1 MLPPRRCRP
10 SGQTVHDVRA
20 TRPRCAVP
28 EELVPGERILFV
40 DDEEQIRKL
49 LSTWLAR
56 HGYDVSVANDGW
68 EALKAIRAKAPEL
81 LITDVNM
88 PNMNG
93 LELTRRMRADH
104 RTARIP
110 VIMLSA
116 RKQADDVLTGYA
128 EGADEYVPKPVEMA
142 VLEAKIEVLIKRF
155 RTTKGDAVAK
165 RGGNVILFVHGKGG
179 VGCTTLAVNA
189 AVALAATTI
198 YRVTLLDLNLEFGNA
213 PMLMNLN
220 SAHTLADLAEN
231 AHEQLDETTF
241 ASYLE
246 QDRSGVR
253 VLAGCDL
260 PERAELVSVP
270 AVQQAVDH
278 LQKQSDYVVVDAP
291 ASFSQHVLSVLDVAD
306 AAVIVTAAH
315 LPSLKAT
322 KQALEVLEKLSFPQE
337 RTVLVVNRT
346 SASGV
351 EMDHVSRFFNRKP
364 DIVVPYTEACD
375 DAADRGRP
383 LAVLHPDSAA
393 SKMIRDLAARIAV
406 AAPAGR

>member
-1 MLPPRRCRP
+1 VA
-10 SGQTVHDVRA
+10 GA
-20 TRPRCAVP
+20 
-28 EELVPGERILFV
+28 RILFV

-49 LSTWLAR
+49 LSTWLTR
-56 HGYDVSVANDGW
+56 HGYEVTIANDGW
-68 EALKAIRAKAPEL
+68 EALKSIRNKAPDL
-81 LITDVNM
+81 VITDVNM

-93 LELTRRMRADH
+93 LELTRRLRQDH

-116 RKQADDVLTGYA
+116 RKQADDVLSGYA

-142 VLEAKIEVLIKRF
+142 VLEAKIEVLIRRF
-155 RTTKGDAVAK
+155 RTTGGEAAAK

-189 AVALAATTI
+189 AAALAATTI
-198 YRVTLLDLNLEFGNA
+198 YRVTLLDLNLEFGTA
-213 PMLMNLN
+213 PMLMDLK
-220 SAHTLADLAEN
+220 SARTLADLAEN
-231 AHEQLDETTF
+231 AHVDLDDATF
-241 ASYLE
+241 ATYLE

-253 VLAGCDL
+253 VLAGADV
-260 PERAELVSVP
+260 PERAELVTVP
-270 AVQQAVDH
+270 AVQQAIDH
-278 LQKQSDYVVVDAP
+278 LQKQSDYVIVDAP
-291 ASFSQHVLSVLDVAD
+291 SSFSQQVLAALDVAD
-306 AAVIVTAAH
+306 SVVVVTEAH

-322 KQALEVLEKLSFPQE
+322 KQALEVLEKLSYPRE

-346 SASGV
+346 SAAGV
-351 EMDHVSRFFNRKP
+351 EMDHIARFFNRKP

-383 LAVLHPDSAA
+383 LVVLHPESATA
-393 SKMIRDLAARIAV
+393 KVLRDLAAQIAV

>member
-1 MLPPRRCRP
+1 
-10 SGQTVHDVRA
+10 VA
-20 TRPRCAVP
+20 
-28 EELVPGERILFV
+28 GERVLFV

-49 LSTWLAR
+49 LSTWLTR
-56 HGYDVSVANDGW
+56 HGYEVTVANDGW
-68 EALKAIRAKAPEL
+68 EALKAVRTKAPDL
-81 LITDVNM
+81 VITDVNM

-93 LELTRRMRADH
+93 LELTRRLRADH

-128 EGADEYVPKPVEMA
+128 EGADEYIPKPVEMA
-142 VLEAKIEVLIKRF
+142 VLAAKVEVLIRRF
-155 RTTKGDAVAK
+155 ATRRGEAVAK
-165 RGGNVILFVHGKGG
+165 RGGNVVLFVHGKGG
-179 VGCTTLAVNA
+179 VGSTTLAVNS

-213 PMLMNLN
+213 PMLMNLT
-220 SAHTLADLAEN
+220 SGRTLADLAEN
-231 AHEQLDETTF
+231 AHEQLDDATF
-241 ASYLE
+241 GTYLE

-253 VLAGCDL
+253 VLAGCDV
-260 PERAELVSVP
+260 PERAELVTVP
-270 AVQQAVDH
+270 AVQQAIDH
-278 LQKQSDYVVVDAP
+278 LQKQSDYVVIDAP
-291 ASFSQHVLSVLDVAD
+291 ASFSQQVLAALDVAD
-306 AAVIVTAAH
+306 AAVIVTSAH

-322 KQALEVLEKLSFPQE
+322 KQALEVLEKLSYPVE

-346 SASGV
+346 SAAGV
-351 EMDHVSRFFNRKP
+351 EMDHVARFFNRKP

-383 LAVLHPDSAA
+383 LTVLHPDSAA
-393 SKMIRDLAARIAV
+393 SKVIRDLAARIAV

>member
-1 MLPPRRCRP
+1 M
-10 SGQTVHDVRA
+10 
-20 TRPRCAVP
+20 
-28 EELVPGERILFV
+28 PGERILFV

-81 LITDVNM
+81 VITDVNM

>member
-1 MLPPRRCRP
+1 M
-10 SGQTVHDVRA
+10 
-20 TRPRCAVP
+20 
-28 EELVPGERILFV
+28 PGERILFV

-49 LSTWLAR
+49 LSTWLTR
-56 HGYDVSVANDGW
+56 HGYEVSVANDGW
-68 EALKAIRAKAPEL
+68 EALKTIRAKAPDL
-81 LITDVNM
+81 VITDVNM

-116 RKQADDVLTGYA
+116 RKQADDVLSGYA

-155 RTTKGDAVAK
+155 RTTKGGEAVAR
-165 RGGNVILFVHGKGG
+165 RGGNVVLFLHAKGG

-213 PMLMNLN
+213 PMLMNLT
-220 SAHTLADLAEN
+220 SPRTLADLAES
-231 AHEQLDETTF
+231 AHEQLDETAF

-260 PERAELVSVP
+260 PERAELVTVP
-270 AVQQAVDH
+270 AVQQAVDL

-291 ASFSQHVLSVLDVAD
+291 ASFSQHVLAVLDSTD
-306 AAVIVTAAH
+306 AVVIVTAAH

-322 KQALEVLEKLSFPQE
+322 KQALEVLEKLSFPTE

-346 SASGV
+346 SAAGV
-351 EMDHVSRFFNRKP
+351 EMDHVARFFNRKP
-364 DIVVPYTEACD
+364 DVVVPHTEAAD

-383 LAVLHPDSAA
+383 LTVLHPDSAA
-393 SKMIRDLAARIAV
+393 SKVVRDLAARIAV

>member
-1 MLPPRRCRP
+1 
-10 SGQTVHDVRA
+10 
-20 TRPRCAVP
+20 
-28 EELVPGERILFV
+28 VPGERILFV

-56 HGYDVSVANDGW
+56 HGYEVSVANDGW
-68 EALKAIRAKAPEL
+68 EALKAIRAKAPDL
-81 LITDVNM
+81 VITDVNM

-93 LELTRRMRADH
+93 LELTRRLRSDH

-116 RKQADDVLTGYA
+116 RKQADDVLSGYA

-155 RTTKGDAVAK
+155 RTTKGDVVAK
-165 RGGNVILFVHGKGG
+165 RGGNVVLFLHGKGG

-198 YRVTLLDLNLEFGNA
+198 YRVTLLDLNLEFGTA
-213 PMLMNLN
+213 PMLMNLT
-220 SAHTLADLAEN
+220 SPRTLADLAES
-231 AHEQLDETTF
+231 AHEALDEATF
-241 ASYLE
+241 SSYLE

-253 VLAGCDL
+253 VLAGCDV

-270 AVQQAVDH
+270 AVQQAIDH

-306 AAVIVTAAH
+306 AAVVVTAAH
-315 LPSLKAT
+315 LPSLKTT
-322 KQALEVLEKLSFPQE
+322 KQSLEVLEKLSFPQE

-346 SASGV
+346 SVSGV
-351 EMDHVSRFFNRKP
+351 EMDHVARFFNRKP

-383 LAVLHPDSAA
+383 LTVLHPDSAA
-393 SKMIRDLAARIAV
+393 SKAIRDLAARIAV
-406 AAPAGR
+406 TAPGGR

>member
-1 MLPPRRCRP
+1 M
-10 SGQTVHDVRA
+10 
-20 TRPRCAVP
+20 
-28 EELVPGERILFV
+28 PGERVLFV

-49 LSTWLAR
+49 LSTWLTR
-56 HGYDVSVANDGW
+56 QGYEVIVATDGW
-68 EALKAIRAKAPEL
+68 EALKAIRAKAPDL
-81 LITDVNM
+81 VITDVNM

-93 LELTRRMRADH
+93 LELTRRLRADH

-128 EGADEYVPKPVEMA
+128 EGADEYIPKPVEMA
-142 VLEAKIEVLIKRF
+142 VLSAKVEVLIRRF
-155 RTTKGDAVAK
+155 RTTKGEAVAK
-165 RGGNVILFVHGKGG
+165 RGGNVILFLHGKGG
-179 VGCTTLAVNA
+179 VGCTTLAVNS

-213 PMLMNLN
+213 PMLMDLQP
-220 SAHTLADLAEN
+220 ARTLADLAEE
-231 AHEQLDETTF
+231 AHEQLDEATF
-241 ASYLE
+241 GRYLE

-253 VLAGCDL
+253 VLAGCDV
-260 PERAELVSVP
+260 PERAELVTVP
-270 AVQQAVDH
+270 AVQQAIDH
-278 LQKQSDYVVVDAP
+278 LQGQSDYVVIDAP
-291 ASFSQHVLSVLDVAD
+291 ATFSQQVLAALDVSD

-322 KQALEVLEKLSFPQE
+322 KQTLEVLEKLSFPQE
-337 RTVLVVNRT
+337 RSVLVVNRT

-351 EMDHVSRFFNRKP
+351 ELDHVARFFNRKP
-364 DIVVPYTEACD
+364 DIVVPYTEASN

-383 LAVLHPDSAA
+383 LTVLHPDSAT
-393 SKMIRDLAARIAV
+393 SKTIRDLAARIAV

>member
-1 MLPPRRCRP
+1 
-10 SGQTVHDVRA
+10 VA
-20 TRPRCAVP
+20 
-28 EELVPGERILFV
+28 GERVLFV

-49 LSTWLAR
+49 LSTWLTR
-56 HGYDVSVANDGW
+56 HGYEVTVATDGW
-68 EALKAIRAKAPEL
+68 EALKAIRTKAPDL

-93 LELTRRMRADH
+93 LELTRRLRADH

-128 EGADEYVPKPVEMA
+128 EGADEYIPKPVEMA
-142 VLEAKIEVLIKRF
+142 VLAAKVEVLIRRF
-155 RTTKGDAVAK
+155 AATRGASAAK
-165 RGGNVILFVHGKGG
+165 RGGNVVLFVHGKGG
-179 VGCTTLAVNA
+179 VGCTTLAVNS

-213 PMLMNLN
+213 PMLMNLT
-220 SAHTLADLAEN
+220 SGRTLADLAES
-231 AHEQLDETTF
+231 AHEQLDDATF
-241 ASYLE
+241 ATYLE

-253 VLAGCDL
+253 VLAGSDV
-260 PERAELVSVP
+260 PERAELVTVP
-270 AVQQAVDH
+270 AVQQAIDH
-278 LQKQSDYVVVDAP
+278 LQKQSDYVVIDAP
-291 ASFSQHVLSVLDVAD
+291 ASFSQQVLAALDVAD
-306 AAVIVTAAH
+306 AAVIVTSAH

-322 KQALEVLEKLSFPQE
+322 KQALEVLEKLSYPQE

-346 SASGV
+346 SAAGV
-351 EMDHVSRFFNRKP
+351 EMDHVARFFNRKP
-364 DIVVPYTEACD
+364 DIVVPYTQACD

-383 LAVLHPDSAA
+383 LTVLHPDSAA
-393 SKMIRDLAARIAV
+393 SKVIRDLAARIAV

>member
-1 MLPPRRCRP
+1 
-10 SGQTVHDVRA
+10 VA
-20 TRPRCAVP
+20 
-28 EELVPGERILFV
+28 GERVLFV
-40 DDEEQIRKL
+40 DDEAQIRKL
-49 LSTWLAR
+49 LSTWLTR
-56 HGYDVSVANDGW
+56 HGYEVSVANDGW
-68 EALKAIRAKAPEL
+68 EALKAIRAKAPDL
-81 LITDVNM
+81 VITDVNM

-93 LELTRRMRADH
+93 LELTRRLRGDH

-116 RKQADDVLTGYA
+116 RKQADDVLSGYA
-128 EGADEYVPKPVEMA
+128 EGADEYIPKPVEMA
-142 VLEAKIEVLIKRF
+142 VLAAKVEVLIRRF
-155 RTTKGDAVAK
+155 RTTKGEAVAK
-165 RGGNVILFVHGKGG
+165 RGGNVVLFVHGKGG

-198 YRVTLLDLNLEFGNA
+198 YRVSLLDLNLEFGNA
-213 PMLMNLN
+213 PMLMNLT
-220 SAHTLADLAEN
+220 SARTLADLAED
-231 AHEQLDETTF
+231 AHEQLDEATF

-253 VLAGCDL
+253 VLAGCDV
-260 PERAELVSVP
+260 PERAELVTVP
-270 AVQQAVDH
+270 AVQQAIDH

-291 ASFSQHVLSVLDVAD
+291 ASFSQQVLAAMDVAD

-322 KQALEVLEKLSFPQE
+322 KQALEVLEKLSYPQE

-346 SASGV
+346 SSAGV
-351 EMDHVSRFFNRKP
+351 EMDHVARFFNRKP
-364 DIVVPYTEACD
+364 DIVVPYTEACN

-383 LAVLHPDSAA
+383 LTVLHPDSAA

>member
-1 MLPPRRCRP
+1 M
-10 SGQTVHDVRA
+10 
-20 TRPRCAVP
+20 
-28 EELVPGERILFV
+28 PGERILFV

-49 LSTWLAR
+49 LSTWLTR

-68 EALKAIRAKAPEL
+68 EALKAIRAKAPDL
-81 LITDVNM
+81 VITDVNM

-116 RKQADDVLTGYA
+116 RKQADDVLSGYA

-155 RTTKGDAVAK
+155 RTTKGGEAVAK
-165 RGGNVILFVHGKGG
+165 RGGNVVLFLHAKGG

-213 PMLMNLN
+213 AMLMNLT
-220 SAHTLADLAEN
+220 SPRTLADLAEN
-231 AHEQLDETTF
+231 AHEQLDETAF

-260 PERAELVSVP
+260 PERAELVTVP
-270 AVQQAVDH
+270 AVQQAVDL

-291 ASFSQHVLSVLDVAD
+291 ASFSQHVLAVLDSTD
-306 AAVIVTAAH
+306 AVVVVTAAH

-322 KQALEVLEKLSFPQE
+322 KQALEVLEKLSFPTE

-346 SASGV
+346 SAAGV
-351 EMDHVSRFFNRKP
+351 EMDHVARFFNRKP
-364 DIVVPYTEACD
+364 DVVVPHTEAAD

-383 LAVLHPDSAA
+383 LTVLHPDSAA
-393 SKMIRDLAARIAV
+393 SKVVRDLAARIAV

>member
-1 MLPPRRCRP
+1 M
-10 SGQTVHDVRA
+10 A
-20 TRPRCAVP
+20 
-28 EELVPGERILFV
+28 GERVLFV

-49 LSTWLAR
+49 LSTWLTR
-56 HGYDVSVANDGW
+56 QGYEVVVANDGW
-68 EALKAIRAKAPEL
+68 EALKAIRTKAPDL
-81 LITDVNM
+81 VITDVNM

-93 LELTRRMRADH
+93 LELTRRLRADH

-128 EGADEYVPKPVEMA
+128 EGADEYIPKPVEMA
-142 VLEAKIEVLIKRF
+142 VLAAKVEVLIRRF
-155 RTTKGDAVAK
+155 ATTRGGAVAK
-165 RGGNVILFVHGKGG
+165 RGGNVVLFVHGKGG
-179 VGCTTLAVNA
+179 VGCTTLAVNS

-213 PMLMNLN
+213 PMLMNLT
-220 SAHTLADLAEN
+220 SGRTLADLAEN
-231 AHEQLDETTF
+231 AHEQLDDATF
-241 ASYLE
+241 GTYLE

-253 VLAGCDL
+253 VLAGCDV
-260 PERAELVSVP
+260 PERAELVTVP
-270 AVQQAVDH
+270 AVQQAIDH
-278 LQKQSDYVVVDAP
+278 LQKQSDYVVIDAP
-291 ASFSQHVLSVLDVAD
+291 ASFSQQVLAALDVAD
-306 AAVIVTAAH
+306 AAVIVTSAH

-322 KQALEVLEKLSFPQE
+322 KQALEVLEKLSYPVE

-346 SASGV
+346 SAAGV
-351 EMDHVSRFFNRKP
+351 EMDHVARFFNRKP

-383 LAVLHPDSAA
+383 LTVLHPDSAA
-393 SKMIRDLAARIAV
+393 SKVIRDLAARIAV

>member
-1 MLPPRRCRP
+1 M
-10 SGQTVHDVRA
+10 A
-20 TRPRCAVP
+20 
-28 EELVPGERILFV
+28 GERILFV

-56 HGYDVSVANDGW
+56 HGYEVTVANDGW
-68 EALKAIRAKAPEL
+68 EALKAIRTKAPDL
-81 LITDVNM
+81 VITDVNM

-93 LELTRRMRADH
+93 LELTRRLRADH

-128 EGADEYVPKPVEMA
+128 EGADEYIPKPVEMA
-142 VLEAKIEVLIKRF
+142 VLAAKVEVLLRRF
-155 RTTKGDAVAK
+155 ANKGEAVAK
-165 RGGNVILFVHGKGG
+165 RGGNVVLFVHGKGG

-213 PMLMNLN
+213 PMLMNLT
-220 SAHTLADLAEN
+220 SARTLADLAED

-241 ASYLE
+241 ATYLE
-246 QDRSGVR
+246 QDRTGVR
-253 VLAGCDL
+253 VLAGSDV
-260 PERAELVSVP
+260 PERAELVTVP
-270 AVQQAVDH
+270 AVQQAIDH

-291 ASFSQHVLSVLDVAD
+291 ASFSQQVLAALDVAD

-315 LPSLKAT
+315 LASLKAT
-322 KQALEVLEKLSFPQE
+322 KQAIEVLEKLSYPVE

-346 SASGV
+346 SAAGV
-351 EMDHVSRFFNRKP
+351 EMDHVARFFNRKP
-364 DIVVPYTEACD
+364 D
-375 DAADRGRP
+375 
-383 LAVLHPDSAA
+383 
-393 SKMIRDLAARIAV
+393 
-406 AAPAGR
+406 

>member
-1 MLPPRRCRP
+1 M
-10 SGQTVHDVRA
+10 
-20 TRPRCAVP
+20 
-28 EELVPGERILFV
+28 PGEHILFV

-56 HGYDVSVANDGW
+56 HGYDVGVANDGW
-68 EALKAIRAKAPEL
+68 EALKAIRARAPDL
-81 LITDVNM
+81 VITDVNM

-116 RKQADDVLTGYA
+116 RKQADDVLSGYA
-128 EGADEYVPKPVEMA
+128 QGADEYVPKPVEMA

-155 RTTKGDAVAK
+155 RTTTGQAAAK
-165 RGGNVILFVHGKGG
+165 RGGNVVIFLHGKGG
-179 VGCTTLAVNA
+179 VGCTTLAVNS

-213 PMLMNLN
+213 AMLMNLT
-220 SAHTLADLAEN
+220 SPRTLADLAEN
-231 AHEQLDETTF
+231 AHDQLDETTF
-241 ASYLE
+241 GSYLE

-260 PERAELVSVP
+260 PERAELVTVP
-270 AVQQAVDH
+270 AVQQAVDL

-291 ASFSQHVLSVLDVAD
+291 ASFTQQVLAALDVAD
-306 AAVIVTAAH
+306 AAVVVTAAH
-315 LPSLKAT
+315 LPSLNAT
-322 KQALEVLEKLSFPQE
+322 KQALEVLEKLSFPSE

-346 SASGV
+346 SSAGV
-351 EMDHVSRFFNRKP
+351 EMDHVARFFNRKP
-364 DIVVPYTEACD
+364 DVVVPYTEATD

-383 LAVLHPDSAA
+383 LAVLHPDSSAA
-393 SKMIRDLAARIAV
+393 KAMRDLAARIAV

>member
-1 MLPPRRCRP
+1 M
-10 SGQTVHDVRA
+10 
-20 TRPRCAVP
+20 
-28 EELVPGERILFV
+28 PGERILFV

-49 LSTWLAR
+49 LSTWLTR
-56 HGYDVSVANDGW
+56 RGYEVSVATDGW
-68 EALKAIRAKAPEL
+68 EALKSIRAKAPDL
-81 LITDVNM
+81 VITDVNM

-110 VIMLSA
+110 VVMLSA
-116 RKQADDVLTGYA
+116 RKQADDVLSGYA

-142 VLEAKIEVLIKRF
+142 VLEAKIEVLLRRF
-155 RTTKGDAVAK
+155 RTTRGEAVAK

-179 VGCTTLAVNA
+179 VGTTTLAVNA

-213 PMLMNLN
+213 PMLLNLT
-220 SAHTLADLAEN
+220 SSRTLADLAED

-241 ASYLE
+241 GSYLE

-253 VLAGCDL
+253 VLAGCDV
-260 PERAELVSVP
+260 PERAELITVP
-270 AVQQAVDH
+270 AVQLAIDH

-291 ASFSQHVLSVLDVAD
+291 ASFSQQVLAALDVAD
-306 AAVIVTAAH
+306 ATVIVTAAH
-315 LPSLKAT
+315 LPSLRAT
-322 KQALEVLEKLSFPQE
+322 KQALEVLEKLSYPQE

-346 SASGV
+346 SSSGV
-351 EMDHVSRFFNRKP
+351 EMDHVARFFNRKP
-364 DIVVPYTEACD
+364 DIIVPYTEACD

-393 SKMIRDLAARIAV
+393 SKVIRDLAARIAV

>member
-1 MLPPRRCRP
+1 
-10 SGQTVHDVRA
+10 
-20 TRPRCAVP
+20 
-28 EELVPGERILFV
+28 VPGERILFV

-56 HGYDVSVANDGW
+56 HGYEVSVANDGW
-68 EALKAIRAKAPEL
+68 EALKAIRAKAPDL
-81 LITDVNM
+81 VITDVNM

-93 LELTRRMRADH
+93 LELTRRLRSDH

-116 RKQADDVLTGYA
+116 RKQADDVLSGYA

-155 RTTKGDAVAK
+155 RTTKGDVVAK
-165 RGGNVILFVHGKGG
+165 RGGNVVLFLHGKGG

-198 YRVTLLDLNLEFGNA
+198 YRVTLLDLNLEFGTA
-213 PMLMNLN
+213 PMLMNLT
-220 SAHTLADLAEN
+220 SPRTLADLAEN
-231 AHEQLDETTF
+231 AHEALDEATF
-241 ASYLE
+241 SSYLE

-253 VLAGCDL
+253 VLAGCDV

-270 AVQQAVDH
+270 AVQQAIDH

-306 AAVIVTAAH
+306 AAVVVTAAH
-315 LPSLKAT
+315 VPSLKTT
-322 KQALEVLEKLSFPQE
+322 KQSLEVLEKLSFPQE

-346 SASGV
+346 SVSGV
-351 EMDHVSRFFNRKP
+351 EMDHVARFFNRKP

-393 SKMIRDLAARIAV
+393 SKAIRDLAARIAV
-406 AAPAGR
+406 TAPGGR

>member
-1 MLPPRRCRP
+1 M
-10 SGQTVHDVRA
+10 A
-20 TRPRCAVP
+20 
-28 EELVPGERILFV
+28 GERILFV

-56 HGYDVSVANDGW
+56 HGYEVTVAKDGW
-68 EALKAIRAKAPEL
+68 EALKAVRTKAPDL
-81 LITDVNM
+81 VITDVNM

-93 LELTRRMRADH
+93 LELTRRLRADH

-128 EGADEYVPKPVEMA
+128 EGADEYIPKPVEMA
-142 VLEAKIEVLIKRF
+142 VLAAKVEVLLRRF
-155 RTTKGDAVAK
+155 ATTGGQALVR
-165 RGGNVILFVHGKGG
+165 RGGNVVLFIHGKGG
-179 VGCTTLAVNA
+179 VGCTTLAVNS

-213 PMLMNLN
+213 PMLMNL
-220 SAHTLADLAEN
+220 SSGRTLADLAEN
-231 AHEQLDETTF
+231 AHEALDEATF
-241 ASYLE
+241 LTYLE

-253 VLAGCDL
+253 VLAGCDV
-260 PERAELVSVP
+260 PERAELVTVP
-270 AVQQAVDH
+270 AVQQAIDH
-278 LQKQSDYVVVDAP
+278 LQKQSDYVVIDAP
-291 ASFSQHVLSVLDVAD
+291 PSFTQQVLAALDVAD
-306 AAVIVTAAH
+306 AAVIVTSAH

-322 KQALEVLEKLSFPQE
+322 KQALEVIGKLSFPIE

-346 SASGV
+346 SAAGV
-351 EMDHVSRFFNRKP
+351 EMDHVARFFNRKP
-364 DIVVPYTEACD
+364 DIVVPYTEAAD

-383 LAVLHPDSAA
+383 LTVLHPDSAA
-393 SKMIRDLAARIAV
+393 SKVIRDLAARIAV

>member
-1 MLPPRRCRP
+1 M
-10 SGQTVHDVRA
+10 
-20 TRPRCAVP
+20 
-28 EELVPGERILFV
+28 PGERVLFV

-56 HGYDVSVANDGW
+56 HGYEVTVANDGW
-68 EALKAIRAKAPEL
+68 EALKAIRAKAPDL
-81 LITDVNM
+81 VITDVNM

-128 EGADEYVPKPVEMA
+128 EGADEYIPKPVEMA
-142 VLEAKIEVLIKRF
+142 VLAAKVEVLIRRF
-155 RTTKGDAVAK
+155 ATTRGEAVAK
-165 RGGNVILFVHGKGG
+165 RGGNVVLFVHGKGG

-213 PMLMNLN
+213 PMLMNLT
-220 SAHTLADLAEN
+220 SSRTLADLAEN
-231 AHEQLDETTF
+231 AHEQLDEGTF
-241 ASYLE
+241 LTYLE

-253 VLAGCDL
+253 VLAGCDV
-260 PERAELVSVP
+260 PERAELVTVP
-270 AVQQAVDH
+270 AAQQAIDH
-278 LQKQSDYVVVDAP
+278 LQKQSDYVVIDAP
-291 ASFSQHVLSVLDVAD
+291 ASFSQLVLAALDVAD

-322 KQALEVLEKLSFPQE
+322 KQALEVLDKLSYPVE

-346 SASGV
+346 SAAGV
-351 EMDHVSRFFNRKP
+351 EMDHVARFFNRKP

-383 LAVLHPDSAA
+383 LTILHPDSAA
-393 SKMIRDLAARIAV
+393 SKVIRDLAARIAV

>member
-1 MLPPRRCRP
+1 MHHGGAARAPRP
-10 SGQTVHDVRA
+10 A
-20 TRPRCAVP
+20 P
-28 EELVPGERILFV
+28 EELVAGERILFV

-49 LSTWLAR
+49 LSTWLTR
-56 HGYDVSVANDGW
+56 HGYEVTVANDGW
-68 EALKAIRAKAPEL
+68 EALKAIRTKAPDL
-81 LITDVNM
+81 VITDVNM

-128 EGADEYVPKPVEMA
+128 EGADEYIPKPVEMA
-142 VLEAKIEVLIKRF
+142 VLAAKVEVLIRRF
-155 RTTKGDAVAK
+155 ATTRGEAVAK
-165 RGGNVILFVHGKGG
+165 RGGNVVLFIHGKGG

-213 PMLMNLN
+213 PMLMNLT
-220 SAHTLADLAEN
+220 SSRTLADLAEN
-231 AHEQLDETTF
+231 AHEQLDEATF
-241 ASYLE
+241 LTYLE

-253 VLAGCDL
+253 VLAGSDV
-260 PERAELVSVP
+260 PERAELVTVP
-270 AVQQAVDH
+270 AVQQAIDH
-278 LQKQSDYVVVDAP
+278 LQKQSDYVVIDAP
-291 ASFSQHVLSVLDVAD
+291 ASFSQQVLAALDVAD
-306 AAVIVTAAH
+306 AAVIVTSAH

-322 KQALEVLEKLSFPQE
+322 KQAMEVLEKLSYPVE

-346 SASGV
+346 SAAGV
-351 EMDHVSRFFNRKP
+351 EMDHVARFFNRKP

-383 LAVLHPDSAA
+383 LTVLHPDSAA
-393 SKMIRDLAARIAV
+393 SKVIRDLAARIAV
-406 AAPAGR
+406 AAPSGR

>member
-1 MLPPRRCRP
+1 M
-10 SGQTVHDVRA
+10 A
-20 TRPRCAVP
+20 
-28 EELVPGERILFV
+28 GERVLFV

-56 HGYDVSVANDGW
+56 HGYEVTVANDGW
-68 EALKAIRAKAPEL
+68 EALKAIRAKAPDL
-81 LITDVNM
+81 VITDVNM

-128 EGADEYVPKPVEMA
+128 EGADEYIPKPVEMA
-142 VLEAKIEVLIKRF
+142 VLAAKVEVLIRRF
-155 RTTKGDAVAK
+155 ATTRGEAVAK
-165 RGGNVILFVHGKGG
+165 RGGNVVLFVHGKGG

-213 PMLMNLN
+213 PMLMNLT
-220 SAHTLADLAEN
+220 SGRTLADLAEN
-231 AHEQLDETTF
+231 AHEQLDEGTF
-241 ASYLE
+241 LTYLE

-253 VLAGCDL
+253 VLAGCDV
-260 PERAELVSVP
+260 PERAELVTVP
-270 AVQQAVDH
+270 AAQQAIDH
-278 LQKQSDYVVVDAP
+278 LQKQSDYVVIDAP
-291 ASFSQHVLSVLDVAD
+291 ASFSQLVLAALDVAD

-322 KQALEVLEKLSFPQE
+322 KQALEVLDKLSYPVE

-346 SASGV
+346 SAAGV
-351 EMDHVSRFFNRKP
+351 EMDHVARFFNRKP

-383 LAVLHPDSAA
+383 LTILHPDSAA
-393 SKMIRDLAARIAV
+393 SKVIRDLAARIAV
-406 AAPAGR
+406 ATPAGR

>member
-1 MLPPRRCRP
+1 M
-10 SGQTVHDVRA
+10 
-20 TRPRCAVP
+20 
-28 EELVPGERILFV
+28 PGERILFV

-49 LSTWLAR
+49 LSTWLTR
-56 HGYDVSVANDGW
+56 HGYEISVANDGW
-68 EALKAIRAKAPEL
+68 EALKTIRAKAPDL
-81 LITDVNM
+81 VITDVNM

-116 RKQADDVLTGYA
+116 RKQADDVLSGYA

-155 RTTKGDAVAK
+155 RTTKGGEAVAK
-165 RGGNVILFVHGKGG
+165 RGGNVVLFLHAKGG

-213 PMLMNLN
+213 PMLMNLT
-220 SAHTLADLAEN
+220 SPRTLADLAEN

-241 ASYLE
+241 GSYLE

-260 PERAELVSVP
+260 PERAELVTVP
-270 AVQQAVDH
+270 AVQQAVDL

-291 ASFSQHVLSVLDVAD
+291 ASFSQHVLAVLDSTD
-306 AAVIVTAAH
+306 AVVVVTAAH

-322 KQALEVLEKLSFPQE
+322 KQALEVLEKLSFPTE

-346 SASGV
+346 SAAGV
-351 EMDHVSRFFNRKP
+351 EMDHVARFFNRKP
-364 DIVVPYTEACD
+364 DVVVPHTEAAD

-383 LAVLHPDSAA
+383 LTVLHPDSAA
-393 SKMIRDLAARIAV
+393 SKVVRDLAARIAV

>member
-1 MLPPRRCRP
+1 M
-10 SGQTVHDVRA
+10 A
-20 TRPRCAVP
+20 
-28 EELVPGERILFV
+28 GERILFV

-56 HGYDVSVANDGW
+56 HGYEVTVANDGW
-68 EALKAIRAKAPEL
+68 EALKAVRTKAPDL
-81 LITDVNM
+81 VITDVNM

-93 LELTRRMRADH
+93 LELTRRLRADH

-128 EGADEYVPKPVEMA
+128 EGADEYIPKPVEMA
-142 VLEAKIEVLIKRF
+142 VLAAKVEVLLRRF
-155 RTTKGDAVAK
+155 ATGGGAAVAK
-165 RGGNVILFVHGKGG
+165 RGGNVVLFIHGKGG

-213 PMLMNLN
+213 PMLMNLT
-220 SAHTLADLAEN
+220 SSRTLADLAEN
-231 AHEQLDETTF
+231 AHEQLDEATF
-241 ASYLE
+241 LTYLE

-253 VLAGCDL
+253 VLAGCDV
-260 PERAELVSVP
+260 PERAELVTVP
-270 AVQQAVDH
+270 AVQQAIDH

-291 ASFSQHVLSVLDVAD
+291 ASFSQQVLAALDVAD
-306 AAVIVTAAH
+306 AAVLVTAAH

-322 KQALEVLEKLSFPQE
+322 KQALEVLEKLSYPIE
-337 RTVLVVNRT
+337 RTILVVNRT
-346 SASGV
+346 SAAGV
-351 EMDHVSRFFNRKP
+351 EMDHVARFFNRKP
-364 DIVVPYTEACD
+364 DIVVPYTEASD

-383 LAVLHPDSAA
+383 LTVLHPDSAG
-393 SKMIRDLAARIAV
+393 SRVIRDLAARIAV
-406 AAPAGR
+406 TAPSGR

>member
-1 MLPPRRCRP
+1 
-10 SGQTVHDVRA
+10 VA
-20 TRPRCAVP
+20 
-28 EELVPGERILFV
+28 GERILFV

-49 LSTWLAR
+49 LSTWLGR
-56 HGYDVSVANDGW
+56 QGYEVTVASDGW
-68 EALKAIRAKAPEL
+68 EALKAVRAKAPDL
-81 LITDVNM
+81 MITDVNM

-93 LELTRRMRADH
+93 LELTRRLRADH

-142 VLEAKIEVLIKRF
+142 VLGAKVEVLIRRF
-155 RTTKGDAVAK
+155 ARTKGEATAK
-165 RGGNVILFVHGKGG
+165 RGGNVVLFVHGKGG

-213 PMLMNLN
+213 PMLMDLRPRR
-220 SAHTLADLAEN
+220 TLADLAEN
-231 AHEQLDETTF
+231 AHEQLDDATF

-253 VLAGCDL
+253 VLAGSDV
-260 PERAELVSVP
+260 PERAELVTVP
-270 AVQQAVDH
+270 AVQQAIDH

-291 ASFSQHVLSVLDVAD
+291 ASFSQQVLAALDVTD
-306 AAVIVTAAH
+306 AAVLVTAAH

-322 KQALEVLEKLSFPQE
+322 KQALDVLEKLSFPEE

-346 SASGV
+346 SSAGV
-351 EMDHVSRFFNRKP
+351 EMDHVARFFNRKP
-364 DIVVPYTEACD
+364 DIVVPYTEASN

-383 LAVLHPDSAA
+383 LTVLHPDSAA
-393 SKMIRDLAARIAV
+393 SKAIRDLAARIAV

>member
-1 MLPPRRCRP
+1 M
-10 SGQTVHDVRA
+10 A
-20 TRPRCAVP
+20 
-28 EELVPGERILFV
+28 GERILFV

-56 HGYDVSVANDGW
+56 HGYEVTVANDGW
-68 EALKAIRAKAPEL
+68 EALKAVRTKAPNL
-81 LITDVNM
+81 VITDVNM

-93 LELTRRMRADH
+93 LELTRRLRADH

-128 EGADEYVPKPVEMA
+128 EGADEYIPKPVEMA
-142 VLEAKIEVLIKRF
+142 VLAAKVEVLLRRF
-155 RTTKGDAVAK
+155 ATSGGDAVVR
-165 RGGNVILFVHGKGG
+165 RGGNVVLFIHGKGG

-213 PMLMNLN
+213 PMLMNLTSN
-220 SAHTLADLAEN
+220 RTLANLAEN
-231 AHEQLDETTF
+231 AHEALDEATF
-241 ASYLE
+241 LTYLE

-253 VLAGCDL
+253 VLAGCDI
-260 PERAELVSVP
+260 PERAELVTVP
-270 AVQQAVDH
+270 AVQQAIDH
-278 LQKQSDYVVVDAP
+278 LQKQSDYVVIDAP
-291 ASFSQHVLSVLDVAD
+291 ASFTQQVLAGLDVAD
-306 AAVIVTAAH
+306 ATVIVTSAH

-322 KQALEVLEKLSFPQE
+322 KQALEVLAKLSFPLE

-346 SASGV
+346 SAAGV
-351 EMDHVSRFFNRKP
+351 EMDHVARFFNRKP
-364 DIVVPYTEACD
+364 DIVVPYTEAAD

-383 LAVLHPDSAA
+383 LTVLHPDSAA
-393 SKMIRDLAARIAV
+393 SKVIRDLAARIAV